1 MPPSICT
8 LAEIEALL
16 MLAPDLLKPALA
28 PGKSLMDL
36 HAAAKR
42 KGKAFKDAVDAALP
56 NLPPA
61 ARLRIPM
68 RDKRIK
74 TAKSAYRRTAVG
86 A

>member
-16 MLAPDLLKPALA
+16 ALAPDLLKPALS

-61 ARLRIPM
+61 ALAHS
-68 RDKRIK
+68 DEGQAIK
-74 TAKSAYRRTAVG
+74 TAKSAYRRRAVG